1 MDSYDTMFHMKN
13 EGTDPCPPAADWK
26 ALAALSGAV
35 AVLFL
40 NTSALNVALP
50 VLSVDLDASTGEQQW
65 LIAVYNLVFAAAL
78 VPGGFLG
85 DRFGHRRVLLSGASL
100 FLVGCVT
107 GAIAPSVGVLMVGRA
122 LMGCGASVFT
132 PMSMAMIPSLFAP
145 QYRQRA
151 MTVWTLVTVL
161 ATPLGPLVGGGL
173 VTLWGWRTIF
183 VFDLLAMGIALACIV
198 RAVPASSAE
207 PAGAVSGQAGSR
219 VWGGGVAMALAVTV
233 VTAGLIRMGE
243 DPAVVPAGILVLAGT
258 VLLAAIVVLDLR
270 SGDPVIGF
278 GLFADRRFA
287 LAALVLGLLN
297 VVLYGLIFVLPSYL
311 QTVLGHSAMVGSAFL
326 LPLLLGA
333 ILAGSATEHV
343 VRRHGAIR
351 TCLSS
356 VVALGAGLGAM
367 AWGIGD
373 KLLAGV
379 LIGEFVVGSGAGI
392 GQSTAMALGMDHIPS
407 ASRGRGSA
415 LLNVLRTFGSVLGVT
430 MIGGVSGL
438 VYLRRL
444 PQLLPG
450 SAVKGDLG
458 TTVAQTFDAADRE
471 PPVLADAI
479 RAAAGTAYADALVWA
494 LLMGVAVSMIVGV
507 ACLALGRGR
516 SRGQISEEPQA

>member
-1 MDSYDTMFHMKN
+1 
-13 EGTDPCPPAADWK
+13 
-26 ALAALSGAV
+26 
-35 AVLFL
+35 
-40 NTSALNVALP
+40 
-50 VLSVDLDASTGEQQW
+50 
-65 LIAVYNLVFAAAL
+65 
-78 VPGGFLG
+78 
-85 DRFGHRRVLLSGASL
+85 
-100 FLVGCVT
+100 
-107 GAIAPSVGVLMVGRA
+107 
-122 LMGCGASVFT
+122 
-132 PMSMAMIPSLFAP
+132 
-145 QYRQRA
+145 

-233 VTAGLIRMGE
+233 LTAGLIRMGE
-243 DPAVVPAGILVLAGT
+243 EPAVVPAGILVLAGT
-258 VLLAAIVVLDLR
+258 VLLAVIVVLDLQ
-270 SGDPVIGF
+270 SGDPVVGF

-373 KLLAGV
+373 NLLAGV

-444 PQLLPG
+444 PRLLPG
-450 SAVKGDLG
+450 SAVEGDLG
-458 TTVAQTFDAADRE
+458 TTVAQAFDAADRQ

-507 ACLALGRGR
+507 AGLALGRGC

>member
-1 MDSYDTMFHMKN
+1 
-13 EGTDPCPPAADWK
+13 
-26 ALAALSGAV
+26 
-35 AVLFL
+35 
-40 NTSALNVALP
+40 
-50 VLSVDLDASTGEQQW
+50 
-65 LIAVYNLVFAAAL
+65 
-78 VPGGFLG
+78 
-85 DRFGHRRVLLSGASL
+85 
-100 FLVGCVT
+100 
-107 GAIAPSVGVLMVGRA
+107 
-122 LMGCGASVFT
+122 
-132 PMSMAMIPSLFAP
+132 
-145 QYRQRA
+145 
-151 MTVWTLVTVL
+151 
-161 ATPLGPLVGGGL
+161 
-173 VTLWGWRTIF
+173 
-183 VFDLLAMGIALACIV
+183 
-198 RAVPASSAE
+198 
-207 PAGAVSGQAGSR
+207 
-219 VWGGGVAMALAVTV
+219 MALAVTV